1 MEDTVFILGH
11 FKLRCL
17 SYQNGNVIRQ
27 LETAALSAG
36 SGLKMLMGVVM
47 IFPVWERKLT
57 GGLW

>member
-11 FKLRCL
+11 FKLTCL